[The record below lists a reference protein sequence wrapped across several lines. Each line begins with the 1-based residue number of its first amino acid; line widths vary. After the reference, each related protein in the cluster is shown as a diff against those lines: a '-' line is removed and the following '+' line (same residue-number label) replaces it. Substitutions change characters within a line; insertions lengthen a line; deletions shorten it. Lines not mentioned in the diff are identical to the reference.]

1 MEILLSYQNTP
12 SLLIQ
17 VTPQERVDLL
27 FPKTYKDVTLLRI
40 LYFIAQE
47 TIRIPIHDKIPT
59 DKNPK
64 LQYLH
69 NYIISQ
75 KVSDIKGTKLSSEIS
90 HARTDLTS

>member
-47 TIRIPIHDKIPT
+47 TIRIPIHDKIP
-59 DKNPK
+59 
-64 LQYLH
+64 H
-69 NYIISQ
+69 RQ
-75 KVSDIKGTKLSSEIS
+75 KTQITV
-90 HARTDLTS
+90 LT